1 MLLSHKNNLE
11 QLYMD
16 KKKIIQTLQ
25 SMAKEGKKPSDML
38 RFLVLDLGEQQQIE
52 LMLNFTEAFDVTL
65 GEVTAIG
72 GWWHDDSSELN
83 DADINAYISPLISN
97 WVSS

>member
-38 RFLVLDLGEQQQIE
+38 RFLVVDLGEQQQIE